1 MIVLA
6 LLICAVIVFLLAAFG
21 VPSRVGWTNLGY
33 ALVTA
38 AVAVLLYGGR

>member
-1 MIVLA
+1 MIALA

-21 VPSRVGWTNLGY
+21 VESKVGWTPLGY

-38 AVAVLLYGGR
+38 AVAVAMYGGR